1 MVNHDLKGKIIFSL
15 CLFLM
20 VIFDYYYSSSQNNC
34 APCALW
40 LGFLMGIFVVLSH
53 IYRITGKFKI

>member
-1 MVNHDLKGKIIFSL
+1 MVSHNLKGIIMYSSCVL
-15 CLFLM
+15 LM
-20 VIFDYYYSSSQNNC
+20 VVFDKYYSNSQNNC

-40 LGFLMGIFVVLSH
+40 LGFLMGIFLVFSH